1 MKKIWINGCF
11 DIIHRGHIE
20 LFKYAKSLGDYV
32 VVGID
37 SDKRVKKLKGSSRPV
52 NSQQDRKF
60 LLESISHIDKVV
72 IFDTEDD
79 LISCINL
86 YRPDIMVVGSDYKN
100 KKVIGSEY
108 AKKLMFFDRIAD
120 YSTTKIVS
128 KKTYV
133 FDLDGTL
140 CTNTEGDYHRALPI
154 KERIEVVNDLYDKG
168 NKIIILTAR
177 GMGRHH
183 NSQPLAM
190 AEFYELTRDQLNDWG
205 IKYNQLFLGK
215 PAGDIYIDDKGE
227 KDEDFFNT
235 RN

>member
-1 MKKIWINGCF
+1 MKKVWINGCF
-11 DIIHRGHIE
+11 DIVHRGHIE
-20 LFKYAKSLGDYV
+20 LFKYAKELGDYL

-37 SDKRVKKLKGSSRPV
+37 SDKRVKRLKGDSRPI
-52 NSQQDRKF
+52 NNQIDRKYF
-60 LLESISHIDKVV
+60 LESIQYIDKVV
-72 IFDTEDD
+72 IFENEHD
-79 LISCINL
+79 LTSSIKL
-86 YRPDIMVVGSDYKN
+86 YSPDIMVVGSDYKG

-108 AKKLMFFDRIAD
+108 AKELLFFDRIEG
-120 YSTTKIVS
+120 YSTTKLVE

-140 CTNTEGDYHRALPI
+140 CTNTHGNYKKAKPI
-154 KERIEVVNDLYDKG
+154 RKRVEVVNDLYEQG

-190 AEFYELTRDQLNDWG
+190 AEFYELTRNQLNEWG
-205 IKYNQLFLGK
+205 IKYDQLFLGK

-227 KDEDFFNT
+227 KDEDFFNS